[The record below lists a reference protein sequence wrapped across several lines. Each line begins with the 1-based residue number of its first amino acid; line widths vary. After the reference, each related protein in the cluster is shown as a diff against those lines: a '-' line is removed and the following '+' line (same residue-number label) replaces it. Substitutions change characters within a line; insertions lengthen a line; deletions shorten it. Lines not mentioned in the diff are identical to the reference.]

1 MNNGRLEV
9 AAPVAIPVVGTAG
22 ELVVA
27 IGVIEDELVEVG
39 IKRFDEVELVLL
51 LVLDEEELV
60 VGSAVVVGWRVTP
73 NFLAHDSLSR
83 PYTRYYY

>member
-1 MNNGRLEV
+1 VNNGRLEG
-9 AAPVAIPVVGTAG
+9 AAPVVLPVVGTAE

-51 LVLDEEELV
+51 LVLDEEDLA

-73 NFLAHDSLSR
+73 NLLAYDSLSR
-83 PYTRYYY
+83 PCTLYYY